1 MIMKPFSSLG
11 FTALMALSAVP
22 CLPPTRLARASP
34 AEGEAAQQDPLQHEA
49 SSEQKDEA
57 RVHFV
62 AGNEH
67 LRKAAFVDAVAA
79 YRRALEHWQHPRIY
93 YNLGVALINLDR
105 PVEAHE
111 AMTEALRHGV
121 EPLGTEL
128 HEQASNYHKLLL
140 QQVGEI
146 EVTCDEPGTRV
157 SMNGKTLFKGPG
169 SYRGRVR
176 VGGYQVI
183 ATNPGYLPAETLVT
197 VLPGKQAKVTITMRS
212 QADAVIERRRI
223 ERTWIPWAVVGVGG
237 AMIAGGGAMHRQAF
251 SMFRTAD
258 DEFADK
264 CPMGCEDNAMP
275 AQSSLS
281 RMRRARWVQYTAL
294 GSYAVGSAAV
304 VAGLALAYLNQPEVT
319 AIERSDA
326 RTTLTVAPSVSPDGV
341 GLWAGW
347 TF

>member
-1 MIMKPFSSLG
+1 MIMKPSPYLRFAALVALATAQSLQP
-11 FTALMALSAVP
+11 M
-22 CLPPTRLARASP
+22 RLARASP
-34 AEGEAAQQDPLQHEA
+34 VEGEAAQTDPLQHEA
-49 SSEQKDEA
+49 PPEQKDEA

-67 LRKAAFVDAVAA
+67 LRKAAFVEAVAA

-93 YNLGVALINLDR
+93 YNLGVALLNLDR

-111 AMTEALRHGV
+111 AMTEALRHGA
-121 EPLGTEL
+121 EPLGAEL
-128 HEQASNYHKLLL
+128 HEQATNYHKLLR
-140 QQVGEI
+140 QQIGEI

-169 SYRGRVR
+169 SYRGPVR

-183 ATNPGYLPAETLVT
+183 ATNPGYLPAETLVA
-197 VLPGKQAKVTITMRS
+197 VLPGKQATVVISMRS

-223 ERTWIPWAVVGVGG
+223 ERTWIPWAVAGVGG

-258 DEFADK
+258 DRFGRD
-264 CPMGCEDNAMP
+264 CHDGCTDDAMP
-275 AQSSLS
+275 AQPSLS
-281 RMRRARWVQYTAL
+281 RMRRARWLQYTAL
-294 GSYAVGSAAV
+294 GSYAIGSAAV

-326 RTTLTVAPSVSPDGV
+326 RTTLTVAPSVSPDGA

>member
-1 MIMKPFSSLG
+1 MIMKPFPYLR
-11 FTALMALSAVP
+11 FAALVALATVQYLQP
-22 CLPPTRLARASP
+22 MRLARASP
-34 AEGEAAQQDPLQHEA
+34 VEGEAARQDPPRHEA
-49 SSEQKDEA
+49 SPEQKDDA
-57 RVHFV
+57 RVQFV

-67 LRKAAFVDAVAA
+67 LRTAAFAEAVAA

-93 YNLGVALINLDR
+93 YNLGVALLNLDR

-111 AMTEALRHGV
+111 AMTEALRHGA
-121 EPLGTEL
+121 EPLGAEL
-128 HEQASNYHKLLL
+128 HEQAANYHKLLL
-140 QQVGEI
+140 RQIGEI

-169 SYRGRVR
+169 SHRGPVR

-183 ATNPGYLPAETLVT
+183 ATKAGYLPAETLVA
-197 VLPGKQAKVTITMRS
+197 VLPGKQARVAITMRS

-223 ERTWIPWAVVGVGG
+223 ERTWIPWAVAGVGG

-258 DEFADK
+258 GQFADD
-264 CPMGCEDNAMP
+264 CMMGCRDDSMP
-275 AQSSLS
+275 AQPSLS
-281 RMRRARWVQYTAL
+281 RMRRARWLQYTAL
-294 GSYAVGSAAV
+294 GSYAIGSAAV

-326 RTTLTVAPSVSPDGV
+326 RTTLTVAPSVSPDSA